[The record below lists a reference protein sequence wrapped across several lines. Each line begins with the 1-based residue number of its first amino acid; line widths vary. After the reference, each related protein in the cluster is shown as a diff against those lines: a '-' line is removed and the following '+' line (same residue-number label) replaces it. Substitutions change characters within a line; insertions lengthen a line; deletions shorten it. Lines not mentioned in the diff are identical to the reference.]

1 MFNKVSINM
10 SKFGAQSF
18 SRFFPNTTSRN
29 FAEKIKLRKDY
40 YQILGIPKSSSEEE
54 IKQAYRNLA
63 KRFHPDVSVGADKY
77 DTNVEKFRDIAEAY
91 AVLSNKTLR
100 LDYDMRMRN
109 FPDIIYNA
117 EKMKNMKES
126 EVERDNTANKI
137 KPAPLKGSYAEYRLE
152 KLKEW
157 RKEFNV
163 DDLGNYKGG
172 VPRKWNGP
180 VRGRA
185 EGAPG
190 MHRSTWHHNEQV
202 HDNPHARDQV
212 TLKESDSHKIFMNC
226 KKKFYKFSKF

>member
-10 SKFGAQSF
+10 NKFGVKSF
-18 SRFFPNTTSRN
+18 SKYLLNCSSRS

-40 YQILGIPKSSSEEE
+40 YQVLGIPKSATEEE

-63 KRFHPDVSVGADKY
+63 KRFHPDVNVGVEKHEP
-77 DTNVEKFRDIAEAY
+77 NVDKFRDIAEAY

-100 LDYDMRMRN
+100 LDYDMRMRQ

-126 EVERDNTANKI
+126 EVERDVTANKV

-152 KLKEW
+152 KLKQW
-157 RKEFNV
+157 RNEFNV

-172 VPRKWNGP
+172 VPRKGSGP
-180 VRGRA
+180 VRGNA
-185 EGAPG
+185 QGPNGYHHSA
-190 MHRSTWHHNEQV
+190 WHHNEKV

-212 TLKESDSHKIFMNC
+212 TMNESQSHKIFMNC
-226 KKKFYKFSKF
+226 K

>member
-10 SKFGAQSF
+10 NKLGVKSF
-18 SRFFPNTTSRN
+18 SKYLLNSSSRS

-40 YQILGIPKSSSEEE
+40 YQVLGIPKSATEEE

-63 KRFHPDVSVGADKY
+63 KRFHPDVNVGVEKHEP
-77 DTNVEKFRDIAEAY
+77 NVDKFRDIAEAY

-100 LDYDMRMRN
+100 LDYDMRMRQ

-126 EVERDNTANKI
+126 EVERDVTANKV

-152 KLKEW
+152 KLKQW
-157 RKEFNV
+157 RNEFNV

-172 VPRKWNGP
+172 VPRKGSGP
-180 VRGRA
+180 VRGNA
-185 EGAPG
+185 QGPNGYHHSA
-190 MHRSTWHHNEQV
+190 WHHNENV
-202 HDNPHARDQV
+202 HDNPHARDHV
-212 TLKESDSHKIFMNC
+212 TMNESQSHKIFMNC
-226 KKKFYKFSKF
+226 K